1 MKPQK
6 KAVPKPSKPEW
17 PENILKE
24 IGNVPLKL
32 NEDQMDGLY
41 QAIHSLKEIEQ
52 DVIRNY
58 FEEYLTQNEISG
70 MLSVSVSNVGY
81 IKKNAL
87 HKLRHYTRSDLI
99 RFGLRG
105 KETRIVQIKSDC
117 RNAKSHD
124 EQMKLLKEVRL
135 SESGLSSEFYIMLEN
150 KGWKTL
156 GSLMELL
163 ETSPSR
169 LVDIGERWLIAS
181 VNILAEYGVDF
192 SDVYEQFNIDPSQI
206 YIEELDV
213 SCRLF
218 INLYRA
224 GLRTVDQIE
233 RLINYEPEK
242 ILQIKGLGK
251 QTRAELLSKLE
262 NAGVDISPIRNL
274 RK

>member
-1 MKPQK
+1 M
-6 KAVPKPSKPEW
+6 
-17 PENILKE
+17 
-24 IGNVPLKL
+24 
-32 NEDQMDGLY
+32 
-41 QAIHSLKEIEQ
+41 
-52 DVIRNY
+52 
-58 FEEYLTQNEISG
+58 
-70 MLSVSVSNVGY
+70 
-81 IKKNAL
+81 
-87 HKLRHYTRSDLI
+87 
-99 RFGLRG
+99 
-105 KETRIVQIKSDC
+105 
-117 RNAKSHD
+117 
-124 EQMKLLKEVRL
+124 KEVRL

-233 RLINYEPEK
+233 SLIKHEPEK